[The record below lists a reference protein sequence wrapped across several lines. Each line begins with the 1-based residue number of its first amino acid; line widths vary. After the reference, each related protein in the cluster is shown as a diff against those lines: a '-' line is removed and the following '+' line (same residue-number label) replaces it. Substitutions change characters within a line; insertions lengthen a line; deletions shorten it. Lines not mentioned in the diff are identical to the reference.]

1 MTAGKTRIRAALF
14 FFLFAGL
21 FGLTAGGRQ
30 ELLPEEKSITVFAAA
45 SLTNV
50 MEEAGK
56 LYREKTGT
64 EVKLNSASSS
74 TLARQI
80 ESGARADLFFS
91 ANVKWMSYLTERA
104 LADPARVADL
114 ARGELVLIIPA
125 GSEPP
130 EIRFER
136 DFPVAEAFEGRLSLG
151 DPAHVPAGQYA
162 AEALKN
168 LGWYDTLAPRFLPAA
183 DVRAALMAVESGEI
197 SLGIVYSTDA
207 AVSPAVEVVAA
218 FPRELYPPVL
228 YQGAVLPGGGEAA
241 EGFLSFMM
249 GPEGR
254 SILKKYGFGIP
265 EEEAS
270 P

>member
-1 MTAGKTRIRAALF
+1 MTAGNTRSRVPLI
-14 FFLFAGL
+14 FFLIAGL
-21 FGLTAGGRQ
+21 SGLAAGGRQ

-50 MEEAGK
+50 MEEAGR

-91 ANVKWMSYLTERA
+91 ASVRWMSYLTERD
-104 LADPARVADL
+104 LADPSRVADL

-130 EIRFER
+130 EIRFEPG
-136 DFPVAEAFEGRLSLG
+136 FLVGAAFQGRLSLG

-162 AEALKN
+162 AEALKS
-168 LGWYDTLAPRFLPAA
+168 LGWYDSLAPRFLPAA

-207 AVSPAVEVVAA
+207 AVSPAVEVLAA

-228 YQGAVLPGGGEAA
+228 YQGAVLPGAGPAA
-241 EGFLSFMM
+241 EGFMAFLE

-254 SILKKYGFGIP
+254 AILEKYGFGIP
-265 EEEAS
+265 EEQGA